1 MSDKR
6 QASARE
12 QAKSWKAIQAQ
23 VQTLAKK
30 AQQVKTEKTTK
41 SQ

>member
-1 MSDKR
+1 MSDR
-6 QASARE
+6 SQASANE
-12 QAKSWKAIQAQ
+12 QTKSWKAIQAQ

-30 AQQVKTEKTTK
+30 AQQAKVEKAAK